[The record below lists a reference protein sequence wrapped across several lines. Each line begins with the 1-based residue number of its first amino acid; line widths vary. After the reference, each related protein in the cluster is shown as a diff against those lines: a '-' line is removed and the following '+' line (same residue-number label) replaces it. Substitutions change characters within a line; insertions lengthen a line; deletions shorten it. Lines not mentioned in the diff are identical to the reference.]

1 MAGATTV
8 SDKAK
13 ADEEL
18 TSALNRL
25 MVVVENYPDLASVL
39 VEKYGFHCIGC
50 MAAGMETLEEGA
62 SVHGMEEKEIEK
74 LVKDLKKRVEVKKK

>member
-1 MAGATTV
+1 MTKQKIEINKDILIG
-8 SDKAK
+8 D
-13 ADEEL
+13 L
-18 TSALNRL
+18 
-25 MVVVENYPDLASVL
+25 VENYPDLASVL

-62 SVHGMEEKEIEK
+62 TVHGMESKEIEK

>member
-1 MAGATTV
+1 MAKQKIEITKDILIG
-8 SDKAK
+8 D
-13 ADEEL
+13 L
-18 TSALNRL
+18 
-25 MVVVENYPDLASVL
+25 VENYPDLASVL

-62 SVHGMEEKEIEK
+62 TVHGMELKEIEK

>member
-1 MAGATTV
+1 MAKQKIEITKDILI
-8 SDKAK
+8 SD
-13 ADEEL
+13 L
-18 TSALNRL
+18 
-25 MVVVENYPDLASVL
+25 VENYPKLASVL

-62 SVHGMEEKEIEK
+62 TVHGMESKEIEK

>member
-1 MAGATTV
+1 MKKQKVEITKDILIG
-8 SDKAK
+8 D
-13 ADEEL
+13 L
-18 TSALNRL
+18 
-25 MVVVENYPDLASVL
+25 VENYPDLASVL

-74 LVKDLKKRVEVKKK
+74 LVKDLKKKVEEDQK